1 MNSFEFRLGQRA
13 AQRRNAT
20 GQEQAESPMS
30 AEKLAEWRRG
40 YGGNG
45 KPRPIKST
53 AAVSAASSAVSVP
66 STCRTEKAA
75 TTESVPVVVAAAKAK
90 PRTLFEIEAEP
101 EKAGGTK
108 PVKPKPPTP
117 VPLDEVQHE
126 VDLLV
131 GIGIGLSEADDLVR
145 KQQWTLD
152 QMVCQ
157 WQHGNE
163 AGLPQHVI
171 GRVARYGQQ
180 RWRQKEAIQ
189 T

>member
-1 MNSFEFRLGQRA
+1 MDVFAFKLGQRA
-13 AQRRNAT
+13 ASRRHET
-20 GQEQAESPMS
+20 GQEQVEPPLPAASVDD
-30 AEKLAEWRRG
+30 WRRG

-45 KPRPIKST
+45 KPCPRKST
-53 AAVSAASSAVSVP
+53 PAVTAAASVASAPSMSPAAKATPTGSVP
-66 STCRTEKAA
+66 A
-75 TTESVPVVVAAAKAK
+75 VAAAVKVK
-90 PRTLFEIEAEP
+90 PRTLFELEP
-101 EKAGGTK
+101 EPQKARELK
-108 PVKPKPPTP
+108 PAKPKPPTP

-126 VDLLV
+126 IDLLV

-157 WQHGNE
+157 WKLGNE

-180 RWRQKEAIQ
+180 RWRQQEAIEA
-189 T
+189 